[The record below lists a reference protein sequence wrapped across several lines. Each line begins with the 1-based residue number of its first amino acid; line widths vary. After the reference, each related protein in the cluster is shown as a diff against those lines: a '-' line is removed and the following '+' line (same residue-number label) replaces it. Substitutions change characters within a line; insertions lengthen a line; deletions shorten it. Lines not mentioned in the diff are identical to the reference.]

1 MEQDNRK
8 LEELF
13 EELSQVLGKLEND
26 ELPLEEAFQYYSQ
39 GIQLVQSCNSKI
51 DQVEKQI
58 KILNEGGE
66 EYELS

>member
-13 EELSQVLGKLEND
+13 EELSQVLGKLEDD
-26 ELPLEEAFQYYSQ
+26 ELPLEEAFQYYSR
-39 GIQLVQSCNSKI
+39 GIKLVQSCNGKI